1 MEIQRL
7 RFDLRETENANDGLR
22 DQIHNLNGQL
32 ARQDNDHRQ
41 QIELLQQQIDAQKQ
55 QIDAQKLDAQKQQID
70 AQKLDAQKQQ
80 IDKLKTQI
88 RRVG

>member
-70 AQKLDAQKQQ
+70 
-80 IDKLKTQI
+80 KLKTQI